1 MQETEPITMLRNA
14 GSASWV
20 KRRHM
25 LVLLLVNDGKFHFFD
40 FLFVSFLYFL
50 SISISKE
57 LQNLIP
63 TFFFLSSFSDLGKY
77 GSEEG
82 ECSPCAAGTF
92 QDTKGESTCQKCPV
106 DTYVS
111 EQGKSSK
118 ADCQKCSEEKSTGVN
133 KGATKEASC
142 LCKKI
147 EFFQTNNGTCKACP
161 PGADC
166 SARDG
171 LLLAELVANPG
182 FWRPDPTSMTFSACA
197 VGFTG
202 SGSEKQVLAE
212 ARCCS
217 NTQCTNMTFVDPKE
231 QCLEGYKGA
240 LCLVCDDGYVPTTA
254 GSMDCTPC
262 PAGSSLGLAF
272 GSMVGMFGVPIFIA
286 VLVLL
291 VTGVSEDKVENG
303 HSVFG
308 QVKVRVFFLY

>member
-1 MQETEPITMLRNA
+1 M
-14 GSASWV
+14 
-20 KRRHM
+20 
-25 LVLLLVNDGKFHFFD
+25 
-40 FLFVSFLYFL
+40 
-50 SISISKE
+50 
-57 LQNLIP
+57 
-63 TFFFLSSFSDLGKY
+63 SSFSDLGKY

-161 PGADC
+161 PGANC

-182 FWRPDPTSMTFSACA
+182 FWRPDPTSITFSACA

-217 NTQCTNMTFVDPKE
+217 NTQCTNMTFVDPTE

-254 GSMDCTPC
+254 GSMDCKPC

-272 GSMVGMFGVPIFIA
+272 GSMVGMFGVPIFIV

-291 VTGVSEDKVENG
+291 VTGVSEDKVEKG

-308 QVKVRVFFLY
+308 QVKVRVFLLY